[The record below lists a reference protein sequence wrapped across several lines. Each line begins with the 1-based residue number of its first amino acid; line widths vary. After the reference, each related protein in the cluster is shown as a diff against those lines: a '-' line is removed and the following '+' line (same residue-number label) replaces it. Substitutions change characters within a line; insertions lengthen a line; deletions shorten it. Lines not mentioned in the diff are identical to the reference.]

1 MKYSSI
7 IIVSVGLALTAALSA
22 APACAQARRTFVSPT
37 GSDSNPCTITAPC
50 RNLQAALAQTAA
62 GGEVSI
68 LGTAGYNGGTTVTIT
83 QAVSIVNEDGYEA
96 GINVPSGGAGIVI
109 SAGASDAISLRGL
122 TIEGAGV
129 GVHGIQFN
137 TGASLTVEN
146 CVIRHL
152 SQNGIFFIPNASSQ
166 LWVSHS
172 LVSDNANDG
181 IFVAPSGSGTVSAMF
196 NHVEANNNSVAGIDM
211 DGEGSTGTVKGTVSN
226 SVASGN
232 NDVGF
237 VALTASGHAPTTL
250 MVFHSVAANNLFG
263 IDAEEAGAII
273 RLDQSMV
280 TGNSSGWAVFN
291 SGSVLSYGNNS
302 IDGNASSQT
311 APPSIALK

>member
-1 MKYSSI
+1 MKYFSI
-7 IIVSVGLALTAALSA
+7 IIVSIGLALTVALSA
-22 APACAQARRTFVSPT
+22 APASAQVRRTFVSPT

-96 GINVPSGGAGIVI
+96 GINVPSGGNGIVI
-109 SAGASDAISLRGL
+109 SAGASDAVSLRGL
-122 TIEGAGV
+122 TIDGGGV
-129 GVHGIQFN
+129 GNFGIQFN

-152 SQNGIFFIPNASSQ
+152 TNTGVYFAPNASSQ
-166 LWVSHS
+166 LSISHS
-172 LVSDNANDG
+172 LVSDNASAG
-181 IFVAPSGSGTVSAMF
+181 IYVFPSGSGTVSAIF
-196 NHVEANNNSVAGIDM
+196 NHVEANNNNYTGIIL
-211 DGEGSTGTVKGTVSN
+211 DGSYSTGTFKGAVSD

-232 NDVGF
+232 GYGF
-237 VALTASGHAPTTL
+237 AANAASGHAPTTL
-250 MVFHSVAANNLFG
+250 MLFHSVAANNNYGL
-263 IDAEEAGAII
+263 DAQGSGAII

-280 TGNSSGWAVFN
+280 TGNANGWVVSG

-302 IDGNASSQT
+302 IDGNASNQT

>member
-7 IIVSVGLALTAALSA
+7 IIVSVGLALTVALSA
-22 APACAQARRTFVSPT
+22 APASAQVRRTFVSPT

-109 SAGASDAISLRGL
+109 SAGASDAVSLRGL
-122 TIEGAGV
+122 TIDGGGV
-129 GVHGIQFN
+129 GTIGIQFD

-146 CVIRHL
+146 CVIRHVTDE
-152 SQNGIFFIPNASSQ
+152 GIYFTPNASSQ
-166 LWVSHS
+166 LSVSHS
-172 LVSDNANDG
+172 LVSDNAGPG
-181 IFVAPSGSGTVSAMF
+181 IFVFPSGSGTVSAIF
-196 NHVEANNNSVAGIDM
+196 NHVEANNNEYGILL
-211 DGEGSTGTVKGTVSN
+211 DGVGSTGIVQGTVSD

-232 NDVGF
+232 GYGF
-237 VALTASGHAPTTL
+237 YTFTASGRAPTTL
-250 MVFHSVAANNLFG
+250 MLFHSVAANNYDGLV
-263 IDAEEAGAII
+263 AAGSGGII
-273 RLDQSMV
+273 RLDHSMV
-280 TGNSSGWAVFN
+280 TGNAYGWSTVS
-291 SGSVLSYGNNS
+291 SGSVLSYSNNS
-302 IDGNASSQT
+302 IDGNTNDET